1 MIQFYSP
8 DIESTLKLPES
19 DSGHCVRVLRHQ
31 IGDVI
36 DVIDGCGNM
45 YKCKIIDAHPKH
57 VGVEIIEKSPIPL
70 PWDYNVT
77 IAVAPTKLMDRM
89 EWMVEKLTEIG
100 VNSIVLLL
108 CEHSE
113 RREIKRERLIKTAVS
128 AMKQSLKSV
137 LPDISEMT
145 NLSTFINQL
154 DDSCDKFVAYC
165 DKDMPRTLLATEIK
179 PKHDTIILIGPEG
192 DFSPSEVKMLIE
204 NGFKAVSLGDCRLR
218 TETAAINS
226 CDTIHIINQINNL
239 I

>member
-8 DIESTLKLPES
+8 DIESTFKLPES

-45 YKCKIIDAHPKH
+45 YKCKIVDAHPKH

-100 VNSIVLLL
+100 
-108 CEHSE
+108 
-113 RREIKRERLIKTAVS
+113 
-128 AMKQSLKSV
+128 
-137 LPDISEMT
+137 
-145 NLSTFINQL
+145 
-154 DDSCDKFVAYC
+154 
-165 DKDMPRTLLATEIK
+165 
-179 PKHDTIILIGPEG
+179 
-192 DFSPSEVKMLIE
+192 
-204 NGFKAVSLGDCRLR
+204 
-218 TETAAINS
+218 
-226 CDTIHIINQINNL
+226 
-239 I
+239 